1 MIKYIKNLRQNELA
15 RGSLILIIFIAIGNL
30 LSYIFQFSMARVLGP
45 VDYGILAVLTSI
57 IAIFGI
63 ASVSIQTVISQN
75 TTNFNSKKEYGKI
88 KGMLKSASKSVFLVA
103 TLSFLLYLIVSIF
116 IYRPLGIPYS
126 LLALTGAFIFGAF
139 LYPITAGI
147 LQGMKKFSSLGFNFV
162 INCLIKLVVGVLL
175 VAFGFKVYGAVI
187 GFISGTII
195 AFLLVFFT
203 LKEIKN
209 VKEIDGKVSIFS
221 RYNFYPLVAMLLV
234 VLLYSLD
241 VVFAKIFFSP
251 EIAGKYAVI
260 SMIGKIILFIVM
272 SVGNV
277 MLPISTE
284 KFANGEKT
292 RSTLKKALLLS
303 LLICLFFL
311 ALFFIFPELIIQ
323 ILFGFQYSSM
333 YNILFYVGVAFSFIS
348 LLSLLVLY
356 EISLNRFRFFHLLSL
371 IFFLALQITLFY
383 YSNLTIDSFSFYF
396 MLSSIIAFIGI
407 LAVFMLLKL
416 KNGQIINN
424 NV

>member
-1 MIKYIKNLRQNELA
+1 
-15 RGSLILIIFIAIGNL
+15 
-30 LSYIFQFSMARVLGP
+30 MARVLGP

>member
-416 KNGQIINN
+416 KNGQIMNN

>member
-75 TTNFNSKKEYGKI
+75 TTNFNSKKEYGNI

-356 EISLNRFRFFHLLSL
+356 
-371 IFFLALQITLFY
+371 
-383 YSNLTIDSFSFYF
+383 
-396 MLSSIIAFIGI
+396 
-407 LAVFMLLKL
+407 
-416 KNGQIINN
+416 
-424 NV
+424 